1 MKQLQPKLKL
11 IVEEQ
16 LAKKIAGIA
25 TNEMRTISQQLA
37 YWASIYEAKNG
48 AVTPRAV
55 EQEEEK
61 KERKPMVI
69 SPERR
74 AQMREQGL
82 KLAIAAKAK
91 ADARRARANGLAH

>member
-1 MKQLQPKLKL
+1 MKQPKVKL
-11 IVEEQ
+11 IVQEQ

-25 TNEMRTISQQLA
+25 ANEMRTFDQQLA

-48 AVTPRAV
+48 TVTPRAL
-55 EQEEEK
+55 EQTEK
-61 KERKPMVI
+61 KERKPMLI

-82 KLAIAAKAK
+82 RLAVAAKAK
-91 ADARRARANGLAH
+91 ADARRAKANSLAH

>member
-1 MKQLQPKLKL
+1 MKQPK
-11 IVEEQ
+11 IRFPIEEQ
-16 LAKKIAGIA
+16 LANKIAGIA
-25 TNEMRTISQQLA
+25 ANEMRTFNQQLA

-48 AVTPRAV
+48 TVTPKAV
-55 EQEEEK
+55 EIPRK
-61 KERKPMVI
+61 KERKPMLI

-91 ADARRARANGLAH
+91 ADARRAGANGLAH

>member
-1 MKQLQPKLKL
+1 MKQPKVKL
-11 IVEEQ
+11 TIEEQ

-25 TNEMRTISQQLA
+25 ANEMRTFSQQLA

-48 AVTPRAV
+48 SVTPKAV
-55 EQEEEK
+55 EIPKK
-61 KERKPMVI
+61 KERKPVLI

-74 AQMREQGL
+74 AQMRAQGL

-91 ADARRARANGLAH
+91 ADARRAGANGLAH

>member
-1 MKQLQPKLKL
+1 MKQPKVKL

-25 TNEMRTISQQLA
+25 ANEMRTFNQQLA

-48 AVTPRAV
+48 TVTPKAV
-55 EQEEEK
+55 EIPNK
-61 KERKPMVI
+61 KERRPMLI

-91 ADARRARANGLAH
+91 ADARRAGANGLAH

>member
-1 MKQLQPKLKL
+1 MKQPKVKL
-11 IVEEQ
+11 TIEEQ

-25 TNEMRTISQQLA
+25 AIEMRTFNQQLA

-48 AVTPRAV
+48 TVTPRAV
-55 EQEEEK
+55 EKEEK
-61 KERKPMVI
+61 KERKPMLI

-91 ADARRARANGLAH
+91 ADARRAGANGLAH

>member
-1 MKQLQPKLKL
+1 MKQTKIRFP
-11 IVEEQ
+11 IEEQ

-25 TNEMRTISQQLA
+25 AIEMRTFNQQLA
-37 YWASIYEAKNG
+37 YWASTYEAKNG
-48 AVTPRAV
+48 AVAPKAV
-55 EQEEEK
+55 DTIEK

-82 KLAIAAKAK
+82 KLAVVAKAK
-91 ADARRARANGLAH
+91 ADARRAGANGLAH

>member
-1 MKQLQPKLKL
+1 MKQPK
-11 IVEEQ
+11 IRFPIEEQ

-25 TNEMRTISQQLA
+25 ANEMRTFNQQLA

-48 AVTPRAV
+48 TVTPRAV
-55 EQEEEK
+55 EKEEK
-61 KERKPMVI
+61 KERKPMLI

-74 AQMREQGL
+74 AQMRAQGL

-91 ADARRARANGLAH
+91 ADARRAGANGLAH

>member
-1 MKQLQPKLKL
+1 MKQPKIKFP
-11 IVEEQ
+11 IEEQ

-25 TNEMRTISQQLA
+25 ANEMRTFNQQLA

-48 AVTPRAV
+48 TVTPRAV
-55 EQEEEK
+55 EKEEK
-61 KERKPMVI
+61 KERKPMLI

-74 AQMREQGL
+74 AQMRAQGL

-91 ADARRARANGLAH
+91 ADARRAGANGLAH

>member
-1 MKQLQPKLKL
+1 MKQPKVKL
-11 IVEEQ
+11 IIEEQ

-25 TNEMRTISQQLA
+25 ANEMRTFNQQLA

-48 AVTPRAV
+48 AVTPKV
-55 EQEEEK
+55 VVLTEK
-61 KERKPMVI
+61 KERKPMLI

-74 AQMREQGL
+74 AQMRAQGL

-91 ADARRARANGLAH
+91 ADARRAGANGLAH

>member
-1 MKQLQPKLKL
+1 MKQPKVKL
-11 IVEEQ
+11 IIEEQ

-25 TNEMRTISQQLA
+25 ANEMRTFNQQLA

-48 AVTPRAV
+48 VVTPKV
-55 EQEEEK
+55 VVLTEK
-61 KERKPMVI
+61 KERKPMLI

-74 AQMREQGL
+74 AQMRAQGL

-91 ADARRARANGLAH
+91 ADARRAGANGLAH

>member
-1 MKQLQPKLKL
+1 MKQPKVKL
-11 IVEEQ
+11 NIEEQ

-25 TNEMRTISQQLA
+25 AIEMRTFNQQLA
-37 YWASIYEAKNG
+37 YWASSDEAKNG
-48 AVTPRAV
+48 TVAPKVVDFP
-55 EQEEEK
+55 QK
-61 KERKPMVI
+61 KERKPMLI

-91 ADARRARANGLAH
+91 ADARRAGANGLAH

>member
-1 MKQLQPKLKL
+1 MKQTKIRFP
-11 IVEEQ
+11 IEEQ

-25 TNEMRTISQQLA
+25 ANEMRTFNQQLA

-48 AVTPRAV
+48 AVTPKV
-55 EQEEEK
+55 VVLTEK
-61 KERKPMVI
+61 KERKPMLI

-74 AQMREQGL
+74 AQMRAQGL

-91 ADARRARANGLAH
+91 ADARRAGANGLAH

>member
-1 MKQLQPKLKL
+1 MKQTKIRFP
-11 IVEEQ
+11 IEEQ

-25 TNEMRTISQQLA
+25 ANEMRTFNQQLA

-48 AVTPRAV
+48 TVTPKAV
-55 EQEEEK
+55 EIPKK
-61 KERKPMVI
+61 KERKPMLI

-91 ADARRARANGLAH
+91 ADARRAGANGLAH